1 MTGADTRGDAEPDG
15 RLEAE
20 GDVGTNEGA
29 EMRGHPRA
37 GAAAGKPVPG
47 ARPAGPVVQYAL
59 LAGPLLSMVDS
70 SIVNVA
76 AAPIARELDASL
88 AAVQWTVSGYLLALG
103 TGLAGTAYLARRHG
117 TVPVYRASLA
127 GFTVASALCALS
139 PGIGTLIAFR
149 AVQGLVAAPL
159 VPLAMSMLLGKEG
172 RARSISVAAGIMLF
186 AAPALGPTV
195 GGALIGAGGW
205 RLIFAVN
212 VPLGVFAVLAAK
224 RLRGESAGRVRD
236 DLEFDLPGLVLLAA
250 GVTLV
255 LFGTIQGGTDGW
267 GSATCWAPLTAG
279 AVLLAAYGWWASGRT
294 QPALDLSLFRQRVP
308 ALSMGLCALAAVV
321 TWTAVFVLPVF
332 TQTAQGRSALAA
344 GVAMAPQGIVT
355 GLSTALGQRGLL
367 TRFTVR
373 ATVCAGFGVLAA
385 ASLLLLAVGA
395 ATPLWLI
402 AVILAVR
409 SVSIGLVIT
418 PLLTA
423 LTRPLPADRMGDAST
438 LFNVVE
444 RIAGSFGIGL
454 LASLYGTVARSAA
467 GPAGALHV
475 TGIVLACI
483 AAGGA
488 AIAVLLPAVR
498 NTSVLA
504 E

>member
-1 MTGADTRGDAEPDG
+1 MS
-15 RLEAE
+15 
-20 GDVGTNEGA
+20 
-29 EMRGHPRA
+29 
-37 GAAAGKPVPG
+37 GAAAGAGKPLPG
-47 ARPAGPVVQYAL
+47 VRTAGAVVQYAL

-76 AAPIARELDASL
+76 AEPVARALGASL
-88 AAVQWTVSGYLLALG
+88 PAVQWTVSGYLLALG

-127 GFTVASALCALS
+127 GFTAASALCALS
-139 PGIGTLIAFR
+139 PGIAALIAFR

-159 VPLAMSMLLGKEG
+159 VPLAMSMLLGKQG
-172 RARSISVAAGIMLF
+172 RARSISVTAGIMLF

-212 VPLGVFAVLAAK
+212 VPLGVAAVAAAK
-224 RLRGESAGRVRD
+224 RLRGGSAASVRD

-255 LFGTIQGGTDGW
+255 LLGTIQGGADGW
-267 GSATCWAPLTAG
+267 QALACWAPLAAG
-279 AVLLAAYGWWASGRT
+279 AVLLAAYGRWASRRA
-294 QPALDLSLFRQRVP
+294 QPALDLSLFRRHVP

-321 TWTAVFVLPVF
+321 TWTAVFLLPVF
-332 TQTAQGRSALAA
+332 TQAVQGRSALAA

-355 GLSTALGQRGLL
+355 GLSTALGQRGMLS
-367 TRFTVR
+367 RFTVR
-373 ATVCAGFGVLAA
+373 ATVCAGFAVLGA
-385 ASLLLLAVGA
+385 ASLLLLSVGA
-395 ATPLWLI
+395 ATPLWVI

-409 SVSIGLVIT
+409 SASIGLVIT

-423 LTRPLPADRMGDAST
+423 LTGPLPPDRMNDAST

-454 LASLYGTVARSAA
+454 LASLYGTLARSAA
-467 GPAGALHV
+467 GPVGALHV
-475 TGIVLACI
+475 TGIVIACI

-488 AIAVLLPAVR
+488 AIAALLPAVR
-498 NTSVLA
+498 NASALA
-504 E
+504 G

>member
-15 RLEAE
+15 RLETE

-29 EMRGHPRA
+29 GMRGHPRA

-76 AAPIARELDASL
+76 AEPIARELDASL

-212 VPLGVFAVLAAK
+212 APLGVFAVLAAK

-423 LTRPLPADRMGDAST
+423 LSRPLPADRMGDAST

-483 AAGGA
+483 AAGSA

>member
-1 MTGADTRGDAEPDG
+1 MTGAGGRPPADPCAEEDLGTRGRPDAGP
-15 RLEAE
+15 AS
-20 GDVGTNEGA
+20 
-29 EMRGHPRA
+29 
-37 GAAAGKPVPG
+37 GKPFP
-47 ARPAGPVVQYAL
+47 APRPAGAVVQYAL

-76 AAPIARELDASL
+76 AAPVARALDAPL
-88 AAVQWTVSGYLLALG
+88 TAVQWTVSGYLLALG

-212 VPLGVFAVLAAK
+212 VPLGIFAAGAAT
-224 RLRGESAGRVRD
+224 RLRGESAGSVRD
-236 DLEFDLPGLVLLAA
+236 DPEFDFPGLVLLAA

-255 LFGTIQGGTDGW
+255 LLGTIQGGTDGW
-267 GSATCWAPLTAG
+267 GSVKCWAPLAAG
-279 AVLLAAYGWWASGRT
+279 AVLLAAYWWWASGRA

-308 ALSMGLCALAAVV
+308 ALSMGLCSLAAVV

-332 TQTAQGRSALAA
+332 AQTVQGRSALAA
-344 GVAMAPQGIVT
+344 GLAMAPQGIIT

-373 ATVCAGFGVLAA
+373 ATVCAGFAVLAA
-385 ASLLLLAVGA
+385 ASLLLLTVGA
-395 ATPLWLI
+395 STPLWLI
-402 AVILAVR
+402 ALILAVR

-423 LTRPLPADRMGDAST
+423 LTAPLPPDRMSDAST

-444 RIAGSFGIGL
+444 RIAASFGIGL
-454 LASLYGTVARSAA
+454 LVSLYATVARSAA
-467 GPAGALHV
+467 GPVHALHV
-475 TGIVLACI
+475 TGIVIACI
-483 AAGGA
+483 AAAGA

-498 NTSVLA
+498 NTSVLG